1 MGILSDE
8 IIKRMTE
15 KYIRWYRSFATPIT
29 PNTQQP
35 K

>member
-1 MGILSDE
+1 LSDE

-15 KYIRWYRSFATPIT
+15 KYIRWYRQLAAPVT
-29 PNTQQP
+29 PNDQTP